1 MLRFIIIIKRRSC
14 KVSLSSA
21 SPVTCVKMA
30 REEDRSGRSTTG
42 KRSGRRALPFS
53 RDEPE
58 ARARVGT
65 WRESNTWAS
74 TTDRFNAMTGQ
85 QICKSTLPCRASREE
100 KRAEKEATVTR
111 SRAEFVSWVEDGQK
125 NGITFEALAAQYRAQ
140 GHVCKGKSS
149 LSTRYHR
156 YKNSERVKEW
166 RRQAKEEK
174 RRIADLVARGTPV
187 ENSCGGDVGDVS
199 VGSMKAGVGSMSAG
213 GLGCTVEAAVTE
225 SGSGS
230 PCFAVEVVGGGGV
243 LED

>member
-1 MLRFIIIIKRRSC
+1 MTRDEGG
-14 KVSLSSA
+14 SS
-21 SPVTCVKMA
+21 
-30 REEDRSGRSTTG
+30 RSTAVKG
-42 KRSGRRALPFS
+42 SGRRALPFS
-53 RDEPE
+53 ADEPE

-65 WRESNTWAS
+65 WRESETWAS
-74 TTDRFNAMTGQ
+74 TTDHYNAMTGQ

-100 KRAEKEATVTR
+100 KRAEKEESVTK

-156 YKNSERVKEW
+156 YKNSKRVKEW

-174 RRIADLVARGTPV
+174 RRIADLDARGMPV
-187 ENSCGGDVGDVS
+187 DNSCGEDVGDVS

-213 GLGCTVEAAVTE
+213 GLGCTVGAAVTE
-225 SGSGS
+225 SVCMS
-230 PCFAVEVVGGGGV
+230 PRLVVEVVGGGDV
-243 LED
+243 LEL